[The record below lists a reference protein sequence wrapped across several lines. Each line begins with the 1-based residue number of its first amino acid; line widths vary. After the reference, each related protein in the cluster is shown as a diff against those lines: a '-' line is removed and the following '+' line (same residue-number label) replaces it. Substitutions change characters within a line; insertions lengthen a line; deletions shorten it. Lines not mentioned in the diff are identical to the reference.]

1 MRTPILTLAFVA
13 TLAAACAA
21 ETDEATA
28 STEDAI
34 SVAGGDTACAA
45 KKKSLVAKGRKLAGS
60 YFACAPEG
68 RFRVACGTDG
78 KVLKDKRAIPCGSC
92 TDEGSNAVC
101 ASPIQ
106 LGGATCRFA
115 KGTTSSAQ
123 AGEETLD
130 PNTKVYRNEVL
141 LKFELEQVGVMTWE
155 LDHTFQDGSTIPT
168 QRFTEKQD
176 EGFKHGFYLPLVY
189 SEAEWGPQFGPA
201 ADHGTVR
208 LHCVNGSLTIP
219 YSFVRLKAPP
229 AG

>member
-13 TLAAACAA
+13 TLTAACAA
-21 ETDEATA
+21 ETDEETA

-34 SVAGGDTACAA
+34 SVAGGDMACAA
-45 KKKSLVAKGRKLAGS
+45 KKKSLLAKGGRLAGS

-78 KVLKDKRAIPCGSC
+78 KVLKNTRAVACGSC
-92 TDEGSNAVC
+92 TDEGTNAVC

-115 KGTTSSAQ
+115 KNTPSSSE

-130 PNTKVYRNEVL
+130 PKTKVYTNEVL
-141 LKFELEQVGVMTWE
+141 LRFELEQVGVMTWE

-168 QRFTEKQD
+168 QRFTEKQGD
-176 EGFKHGFYLPLVY
+176 EFKHGFVLPLVY
-189 SEAEWGPQFGPA
+189 TEAKWGPQFGPA

-208 LHCVNGSLTIP
+208 LHCANGSLTIP
-219 YSFVRLKAPP
+219 YSFARAKAPP